1 MAKKKTSKKK
11 ASSVGGNDKSGV
23 AARRVALTALL
34 RIEKDGA
41 YSNLVLPEI
50 LDRSDLSSEDKRF
63 VTEMVYG
70 TTRMRRA
77 CDFLVDR
84 YLLGEADHQVRSA
97 LRLGAYQLYFMR
109 TPAHAAV
116 DATVSAVKG
125 RGGSLVNAVLRKV
138 AAEND
143 VVLPSLGVELSY
155 PDWIVDLL
163 ISDLG
168 KDDAHASLRAM
179 NEPASTSIRD
189 DGYVQDP
196 ASQQVVEIVDAQP
209 GELIVDLCAA
219 PGGKA
224 TGLAASGAFVVAS
237 DLRKNRSRLIARNVA
252 KLDSDVQPLNAD
264 GTKPP
269 FRRACVDKVLID
281 APCSGLGSLRRR
293 ADARWRIDEQAP
305 KRLAALQTDLV
316 LAGLELL
323 RPGGVLTYSVCTL
336 ASVEGAGVLRQVMAN
351 HPGLEIVTSVPESWQ
366 ITEGVGRLLP
376 AETDGMM
383 LWQVRVRPD
392 VTAPLPLE
400 ATQPETYEITNCWT
414 GS

>member
-138 AAEND
+138 AAENN

-336 ASVEGAGVLRQVMAN
+336 ASVEGAGVLQQVMAN

-366 ITEGVGRLLP
+366 VTEGVGRLLP

-400 ATQPETYEITNCWT
+400 ATQPETYEIINCWT
-414 GS
+414 

>member
-138 AAEND
+138 AAENN

-196 ASQQVVEIVDAQP
+196 ASQQVVEIVDARP

-336 ASVEGAGVLRQVMAN
+336 ALVEGAGVLRQVMAN
-351 HPGLEIVTSVPESWQ
+351 HTGLEIVTSVPESWQ
-366 ITEGVGRLLP
+366 VTEGVGRLLP

-400 ATQPETYEITNCWT
+400 ATQPETYEIIKCWT
-414 GS
+414 